1 MSDKQT
7 SMKFVSYY
15 DSKTPAERIA
25 WAKDP
30 ANKDKQVP
38 LPFNRK
44 FKNIEQKI
52 ESTDKK
58 VDTLIEMVQRFKD
71 HQVD

>member
-25 WAKDP
+25 WASDP

-52 ESTDKK
+52 DNQDKK
-58 VDTLIEMVQRFKD
+58 LDTLGEMVQRLIEYQAK
-71 HQVD
+71 

>member
-1 MSDKQT
+1 MSDKQQ
-7 SMKFVSYY
+7 SMGFVSYY

-52 ESTDKK
+52 DNQDKK
-58 VDTLIEMVQRFKD
+58 LDTLGEMVQRLIEYQTK
-71 HQVD
+71 

>member
-7 SMKFVSYY
+7 SMNFVSYY

-58 VDTLIEMVQRFKD
+58 VDILIEMVQRFKD
-71 HQVD
+71 HHVD

>member
-25 WAKDP
+25 WARDP

-52 ESTDKK
+52 DNQDKK
-58 VDTLIEMVQRFKD
+58 LDTLGEMVQRLIEYQAK
-71 HQVD
+71 

>member
-15 DSKTPAERIA
+15 DSKTQAERIA

-52 ESTDKK
+52 DNQDKK
-58 VDTLIEMVQRFKD
+58 LDTLGEMVQRLIEYQAK
-71 HQVD
+71 

>member
-1 MSDKQT
+1 MADKQQN
-7 SMKFVSYY
+7 MEFKSYY
-15 DSKTPAERIA
+15 ETKTPEERIA
-25 WAKDP
+25 WARDP

-52 ESTDKK
+52 DSQDKK
-58 VDTLIEMVQRFKD
+58 IDILIEMVQRFKD

>member
-15 DSKTPAERIA
+15 DSKTPAARIA
-25 WAKDP
+25 WARDP

-52 ESTDKK
+52 DNQDKK
-58 VDTLIEMVQRFKD
+58 LDTLGEMVQRLIEYQAK
-71 HQVD
+71 

>member
-1 MSDKQT
+1 MSDKQQ
-7 SMKFVSYY
+7 SMGFVSYY

-58 VDTLIEMVQRFKD
+58 VDILIEMVQRFKD

>member
-1 MSDKQT
+1 MSDKQQ
-7 SMKFVSYY
+7 SMGFVSYY

-52 ESTDKK
+52 DSQDKK
-58 VDTLIEMVQRFKD
+58 IDILIEMVQRFKD

>member
-7 SMKFVSYY
+7 SMNFVSYY

-52 ESTDKK
+52 ENTDKK
-58 VDTLIEMVQRFKD
+58 VDILIEMVQRFKD

>member
-1 MSDKQT
+1 MSDNQT

-52 ESTDKK
+52 DGTDKK
-58 VDTLIEMVQRFKD
+58 VDTLVEMVHRLVEYQSK
-71 HQVD
+71 

>member
-1 MSDKQT
+1 MSDKQQ
-7 SMKFVSYY
+7 SMSFVSYY

-52 ESTDKK
+52 EGTDKK
-58 VDTLIEMVQRFKD
+58 VDTLVEMVHRLVEYQSK
-71 HQVD
+71 

>member
-1 MSDKQT
+1 MSDKQQ
-7 SMKFVSYY
+7 SMGFVSYY

-38 LPFNRK
+38 LPVNRK

-52 ESTDKK
+52 ENTDKK
-58 VDTLIEMVQRFKD
+58 VDILIEMVQRFKD

>member
-52 ESTDKK
+52 DNQDKK
-58 VDTLIEMVQRFKD
+58 LDTLGEMVQRLIEYQTK
-71 HQVD
+71 

>member
-1 MSDKQT
+1 MSDKQQ
-7 SMKFVSYY
+7 SMSFVSYY

-58 VDTLIEMVQRFKD
+58 VDILIEMVQRFKD

>member
-7 SMKFVSYY
+7 SMNFVSYY

-58 VDTLIEMVQRFKD
+58 VDILIEMVQRFKD

>member
-58 VDTLIEMVQRFKD
+58 VDILIEMVQRFKD

>member
-1 MSDKQT
+1 MSDKQQ
-7 SMKFVSYY
+7 SMGFVSYY

-52 ESTDKK
+52 ENTDKK
-58 VDTLIEMVQRFKD
+58 VDILIEMVQRFKD

>member
-52 ESTDKK
+52 DNQDKK
-58 VDTLIEMVQRFKD
+58 LDTLGEMVQRLIEYQAK
-71 HQVD
+71 

>member
-1 MSDKQT
+1 MG
-7 SMKFVSYY
+7 FVSYY

-52 ESTDKK
+52 DTQGMKIDNQDKK
-58 VDTLIEMVQRFKD
+58 IDILIEMVQRFKD